1 MLFILSFRS
10 LNTWDPDSQV
20 ILSVSILSYNNSFL
34 LTPIFIHLN
43 QLRSKILFLIL
54 MCSCFLYAILI
65 SLLTLHAFSLLL
77 FFQRIFEKKK
87 NNKTLSTQPAFFP
100 SYLLIFERNSPLGR
114 ILCVWMFWTNGH
126 TCDFIIRLW
135 SSLLIVS
142 KF

>member
-1 MLFILSFRS
+1 MLFILSFHS

-20 ILSVSILSYNNSFL
+20 ILSVSILSHNNSFL
-34 LTPIFIHLN
+34 LTAIFIHLN

-65 SLLTLHAFSLLL
+65 SLPTLHAFSLLL
-77 FFQRIFEKKK
+77 FFEHIFGKKK
-87 NNKTLSTQPAFFP
+87 KTLSTQPGFFP
-100 SYLLIFERNSPLGR
+100 SYLLIFEWNPPLGR